1 MSETTL
7 GKQGG
12 VTPAVLSAVRDRP
25 AGPRVSSTGTTPG
38 VPASTM
44 TARRLDLTVVEAL
57 GTRVVARAGSGSL
70 ALELPMPARSGMRLT
85 LVVPP
90 GDRSTLTPSRGA
102 GTPILPLPGSSLSIE
117 RVDGETPKPAVAA
130 RVIDIRDLDVLPRR
144 PPAVHMSTLVMGGK
158 AVAGATAMVGLEP
171 APAVVARAAVPAEVG
186 SGARPAALAGSL
198 PGPPAGSLSGGAQN
212 AAPPAPSVGAAMA
225 RVSPQAVPVRADG
238 AMSGREVPT
247 PSVPKPTSGITAIQ
261 AAPPTGGLS
270 AAGSTEPERR
280 TPGTA
285 SLVARVAGR
294 LPDGRPLLD
303 LGRFTLAIEETD
315 LGIQQGSLVGVRPQD
330 LPRSL
335 DPQASADDVVDAL
348 LRVLLGRAGQGG
360 DAPLPGRLVLDDG
373 LASRLMSLH
382 EQIEQAP
389 GRDPAQGTQARRDQ
403 VPASGME
410 RDQTAARSAMIE
422 VNSEGWRGLAGVL
435 AEEAGVPALLSQWQ
449 RRRDR
454 ESSENHAGDDGH
466 MVLAIEL
473 SQIGRVRIEIF
484 SHDEHLS
491 AVVTTERDLTPP
503 LRREIIDLFG
513 AALELTGL
521 EGRLTFRV
529 DLRRAG
535 PPGNAALA
543 TNDLRV

>member
-1 MSETTL
+1 MSDTTL

-12 VTPAVLSAVRDRP
+12 VTSAVLSAMKDRP
-25 AGPRVSSTGTTPG
+25 AGPRVSSTGTTSDISAG
-38 VPASTM
+38 TG
-44 TARRLDLTVVEAL
+44 TARRLNLTVVEAV
-57 GTRVVARAGSGSL
+57 GTRAVARAGAGSL

-90 GDRSTLTPSRGA
+90 GDGSSPTPSRGA
-102 GTPILPLPGSSLSIE
+102 GTPTLPLPGSSLSVE
-117 RVDGETPKPAVAA
+117 RVDGETPKPAVVA

-158 AVAGATAMVGLEP
+158 PVAGATAMVGLEP
-171 APAVVARAAVPAEVG
+171 APALVARAAPPSELG
-186 SGARPAALAGSL
+186 SGARPA
-198 PGPPAGSLSGGAQN
+198 PPAGSLPGGAQN
-212 AAPPAPSVGAAMA
+212 AAPPAPGGGAILAEALPPAMQMRGDSPMAGRELPTQSASKSTSATASIPADGPSTASGTEAGNDTRGATSLIA
-225 RVSPQAVPVRADG
+225 RV
-238 AMSGREVPT
+238 T
-247 PSVPKPTSGITAIQ
+247 
-261 AAPPTGGLS
+261 
-270 AAGSTEPERR
+270 
-280 TPGTA
+280 
-285 SLVARVAGR
+285 GR

-303 LGRFTLAIEETD
+303 LGRFTLAIEETE

-335 DPQASADDVVDAL
+335 DLQASADDVVDAL

-360 DAPLPGRLVLDDG
+360 DAPLPGRIVLDDG

-403 VPASGME
+403 APASGME

-435 AEEAGVPALLSQWQ
+435 AEEAGIPALLSQWQ

-454 ESSENHAGDDGH
+454 ESSEDHAGDDGH

-484 SHDEHLS
+484 SHDEHLN

-535 PPGNAALA
+535 PPGDAALA